1 MAKDFIKYVSSDP
14 TTRRVAVYRIVLV
27 VIVCLTLLGIVS
39 IRNQQSKTA
48 QQVETIATAVAP

>member
-1 MAKDFIKYVSSDP
+1 MAKDFIKYVASDP
-14 TTRRVAVYRIVLV
+14 ATRRVAVYRIVLV